1 MADSGYSEFAILVNE
16 VNSAMTSISL
26 TVVLLVTV
34 VKHFYLDMS
43 HFITALMAGTYF
55 SDLPQLK

>member
-1 MADSGYSEFAILVNE
+1 
-16 VNSAMTSISL
+16 MTSISL

-55 SDLPQLK
+55 SDLPQLKRMERKHC